1 MTEWGSGRAS
11 EAASDGQEEEEEERE
26 PAGGGD
32 ESPDEAEAAGEADET
47 ETSDAAV
54 AEKDEEPRPS
64 RLPIA
69 TWLLVVILIAVVLVT
84 YSALRIAGEQRYQSC
99 VQAVS
104 AQLGSATDSLSRLVR
119 TQSVK
124 RCSHSPL

>member
-104 AQLGSATDSLSRLVR
+104 AQRHRQPQPASAHAER
-119 TQSVK
+119 
-124 RCSHSPL
+124 